1 LKKILSLEEKEMC
14 MLAKK
19 ITVFAVLISLVW
31 ATGAFAEIKEGLW
44 EITTKAEMK
53 GVPVQMPA
61 TTVKQCITKDKAVPK
76 SASDNYECK
85 TKSYKVSG
93 DTVTYS
99 VECRGKEDLIIT
111 EGKTTYKG
119 NTFDGT
125 STTKIK
131 AKGQPEM
138 QLTNKISGKYI
149 GPCKK

>member
-1 LKKILSLEEKEMC
+1 MFN
-14 MLAKK
+14 KK
-19 ITVFAVLISLVW
+19 ITVLAVLFTLVW
-31 ATGAFAEIKEGLW
+31 AAGAYAEIREGLW
-44 EITTKAEMK
+44 EITTKVEMK
-53 GVPVQMPA
+53 GVPMQIPA

-76 SASDNYECK
+76 SASEDYECK
-85 TKSYKVSG
+85 TKDYKVSG

-99 VECRGKEDLIIT
+99 VECWGKGGLMIT

-138 QLTNKISGKYI
+138 QMSNKISGKYI

>member
-1 LKKILSLEEKEMC
+1 MFNKKI
-14 MLAKK
+14 
-19 ITVFAVLISLVW
+19 IVFAVLFTLVW
-31 ATGAFAEIKEGLW
+31 AAGAYAEIKEGLW
-44 EITTKAEMK
+44 EITTKVEMK
-53 GVPVQMPA
+53 GVPMQMPA

-76 SASDNYECK
+76 SASEDYECK
-85 TKSYKVSG
+85 TKDYKVSG

-99 VECRGKEDLIIT
+99 VECWGKGGLMIT

-131 AKGQPEM
+131 AKDQPEIQM
-138 QLTNKISGKYI
+138 SNKISGKYI

>member
-1 LKKILSLEEKEMC
+1 MFN
-14 MLAKK
+14 KK
-19 ITVFAVLISLVW
+19 ITVLAVLLTLVW
-31 ATGAFAEIKEGLW
+31 AAGAYAEIKEGLW
-44 EITTKAEMK
+44 EITTKVEMK
-53 GVPVQMPA
+53 GVPMQMPA

-76 SASDNYECK
+76 SASEDYECK
-85 TKSYKVSG
+85 TKNYKVSG

-99 VECRGKEDLIIT
+99 VECWGKGGLMIT

-138 QLTNKISGKYI
+138 QMSNKISGKYI

>member
-1 LKKILSLEEKEMC
+1 MFNKKI
-14 MLAKK
+14 
-19 ITVFAVLISLVW
+19 AVLAVLFTLVW
-31 ATGAFAEIKEGLW
+31 ATGARAEIKEGLW
-44 EITTKAEMK
+44 EIMTKAEMK
-53 GVPVQMPA
+53 GVPMQMPA

-76 SASDNYECK
+76 SASEDYECK

-99 VECRGKEDLIIT
+99 VECWGKGGLMIT

-131 AKGQPEM
+131 TKGQPEM
-138 QLTNKISGKYI
+138 QLSNKISGKYI

>member
-1 LKKILSLEEKEMC
+1 MCEKYYTLS
-14 MLAKK
+14 
-19 ITVFAVLISLVW
+19 
-31 ATGAFAEIKEGLW
+31 
-44 EITTKAEMK
+44 
-53 GVPVQMPA
+53 
-61 TTVKQCITKDKAVPK
+61 TVKQCITKDKAVPK

>member
-1 LKKILSLEEKEMC
+1 MFNKKIIVL
-14 MLAKK
+14 
-19 ITVFAVLISLVW
+19 AVLFTLVCV
-31 ATGAFAEIKEGLW
+31 AGAHAEIKEGLW
-44 EITTKAEMK
+44 EITTKVEMK
-53 GVPVQMPA
+53 DVPIQMPA

-76 SASDNYECK
+76 SASEDYECK
-85 TKSYKVSG
+85 TKDYKVSG

-99 VECRGKEDLIIT
+99 VECWGKGGLMIT

-131 AKGQPEM
+131 AKDQPEM
-138 QLTNKISGKYI
+138 QMSNNISGKYI